1 LLVSQEQPGLPL
13 VSDHKNFGVQE
24 IALHP
29 LSACLVSLRLLMYSN
44 VRLSW
49 SRGDHDF
56 VG

>member
-1 LLVSQEQPGLPL
+1 VSQEQPGLPL